1 MCELY
6 RIQFD
11 VAAWFHTE
19 LLKLKK
25 KNGEEISEDEERN
38 VQGIIYYFE
47 HPPKSLTEIESKE
60 T

>member
-25 KNGEEISEDEERN
+25 KNGEEISEDESRN
-38 VQGIIYYFE
+38 AQGIIYYFE
-47 HPPKSLTEIESKE
+47 HPPNH
-60 T
+60 